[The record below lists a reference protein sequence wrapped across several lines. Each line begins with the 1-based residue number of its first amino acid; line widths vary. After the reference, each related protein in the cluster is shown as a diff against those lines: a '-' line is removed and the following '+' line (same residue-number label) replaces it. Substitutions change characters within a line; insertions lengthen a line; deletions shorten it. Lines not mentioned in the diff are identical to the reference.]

1 MNPERQN
8 SPTPSVMSFRSS
20 MHSERLFREVAGR
33 TLNTR
38 NDLYMLPVDDE
49 EQDRQD
55 IEHRALYLVLD
66 GLYAAPD
73 LVAKAMAPR
82 QNRPPAVFDIGTGSG
97 IWAMDMAREF
107 PHAEVVGIDLAPPT
121 LHSEGIPNNC
131 RFEVDDANLDLS
143 HYADCFNVVHM
154 RSVAQGIRN
163 YKDTIHRVAQTM
175 RSGGVLLLSSG
186 AYSFFDE
193 NRQPLPVV
201 GEGQPG
207 WTACQALLTKVY
219 ELGRNGADLDA
230 PSQWDKWLEASPFY
244 TNVGAEDIYVPIGP
258 WSPNLDMRCQRI
270 AQLTQIDAG
279 KVFPAFRPILTLGGM
294 EPATA
299 DRWIA
304 TAVREVQEM
313 RPKVFLRWR
322 YVWAV
327 RTKTKWYETT

>member
-304 TAVREVQEM
+304 
-313 RPKVFLRWR
+313 
-322 YVWAV
+322 
-327 RTKTKWYETT
+327 

>member
-38 NDLYMLPVDDE
+38 NDMYMFPVDDE

-55 IEHRALYLVLD
+55 IEHRALFLVLD

-154 RSVAQGIRN
+154 RNIAQGIRN

-175 RSGGVLLLSSG
+175 RSGGVLLLSAGS
-186 AYSFFDE
+186 YSFFDE
-193 NRQPLPVV
+193 RREPLPLVE
-201 GEGQPG
+201 EGQPG
-207 WTACQALLTKVY
+207 WSACQTLINKVH
-219 ELGRNGADLDA
+219 ELGSTRSGGDLDA
-230 PSQWDKWLEASPFY
+230 PSQWDKWLEASPFF
-244 TNVGAEDIYVPIGP
+244 TSVGVEDIYVPIGP
-258 WSPNLDMRCQRI
+258 WIPNLDMRWSFPPSGQYFRWAALI
-270 AQLTQIDAG
+270 QLQQT
-279 KVFPAFRPILTLGGM
+279 GGS
-294 EPATA
+294 
-299 DRWIA
+299 R
-304 TAVREVQEM
+304 
-313 RPKVFLRWR
+313 
-322 YVWAV
+322 
-327 RTKTKWYETT
+327 

>member
-1 MNPERQN
+1 
-8 SPTPSVMSFRSS
+8 

-38 NDLYMLPVDDE
+38 NDMYMLPVDDE

-97 IWAMDMAREF
+97 TWAMDMAREF

-154 RSVAQGIRN
+154 RSVSQGIRS
-163 YKDTIHRVAQTM
+163 YQDTIHRVAQTL
-175 RSGGVLLLSSG
+175 RTGGVLLLCSP
-186 AYSFFDE
+186 AYNFFDE
-193 NRQPLPVV
+193 NRQPLPIVE
-201 GEGQPG
+201 EGQPG
-207 WTACQALLTKVY
+207 WTACRALIDRVY
-219 ELGRNGADLDA
+219 ELCKGNGADLDA

-244 TNVGAEDIYVPIGP
+244 TSVGVEDIYVPIGS
-258 WSPNLDMRCQRI
+258 WLPNLDMRCQRI
-270 AQLTQIDAG
+270 AQLTQIDAS
-279 KVFPAFRPILTLGGM
+279 KVFPAFRPVLTLGGM
-294 EPATA
+294 EPATV
-299 DRWIA
+299 DRWITA
-304 TAVREVQEM
+304 AVREVQEM
-313 RPKVFLRWR
+313 RPKIFFRWR
-322 YVWAV
+322 YVWAI

>member
-1 MNPERQN
+1 MNPERQK

-33 TLNTR
+33 TLNSR
-38 NDLYMLPVDDE
+38 NDMYMLPVDDE

-97 IWAMDMAREF
+97 TWAMDMAREF

-131 RFEVDDANLDLS
+131 RFEVDDVNLDLS
-143 HYADCFNVVHM
+143 HYAD
-154 RSVAQGIRN
+154 
-163 YKDTIHRVAQTM
+163 DTIHRVAQTL
-175 RSGGVLLLSSG
+175 RSGGVLLLCSP
-186 AYSFFDE
+186 AYNFFDE
-193 NRQPLPVV
+193 NRRPLPVV
-201 GEGQPG
+201 EEGQPG
-207 WTACQALLTKVY
+207 K
-219 ELGRNGADLDA
+219 RNGADLDA

-244 TNVGAEDIYVPIGP
+244 TSVGVEDIYVPIGP
-258 WSPNLDMRCQRI
+258 WQPNLDMRCQRI
-270 AQLTQIDAG
+270 AQLTQIDAS
-279 KVFPAFRPILTLGGM
+279 KVFPAFRPVLTLGGM
-294 EPATA
+294 EPATV
-299 DRWIA
+299 DRWITVSHIALHGWDVSA
-304 TAVREVQEM
+304 TTDAISDEREQTAIREIQQM
-313 RPKVFLRWR
+313 RPKIFFRWR